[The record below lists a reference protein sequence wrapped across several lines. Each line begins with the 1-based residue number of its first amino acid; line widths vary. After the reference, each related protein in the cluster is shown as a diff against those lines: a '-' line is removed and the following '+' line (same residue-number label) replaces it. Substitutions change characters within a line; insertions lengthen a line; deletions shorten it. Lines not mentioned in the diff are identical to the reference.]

1 MEKEQ
6 VKFMSLFLGYLM
18 LIFLV
23 MMIRVKKY
31 KAVALKLK
39 ELSDVYLK
47 D

>member
-31 KAVALKLK
+31 KAEAFKLK
-39 ELSDVYLK
+39 ELLNEYLK